1 MPLFCDV
8 ALAVPLDMA
17 FTYAIPPG
25 MEPVVGGR
33 VLVPFRQQRMS
44 GIVVELHDRAPQG
57 IDDFRND
64 GKEERV
70 RPQGLQPDFLAMPGS
85 AANEVA
91 ERVEFETSAAKAAIE
106 NNPLT
111 AALKRCATPNQIFPA
126 ASKAAPV
133 HKSVPADPPISK
145 ASSNAKAAWIRSVI
159 EALDVAPVLDEQLLK
174 LGRWIADYY
183 LAPIGEVFRTMLP
196 LVAEFKRT
204 ITYRITDQGHMA
216 LHLAGMSGSPARSQ
230 RTPDEQLVEFRVLDY
245 LAEREGVREQS
256 LRGATKVSKA
266 LLAGM
271 VRKKWIARE
280 DVSAVRDAVRTIKV
294 AVLLGAEAASEGKIA
309 EASPPPDGP
318 EARPHTETQHP
329 QNERSAGDSPAVA
342 GATSP
347 RSSLA
352 KKLNNN
358 QRALI
363 DALAAAGGRLPVE
376 TLRDLDVPRTTL
388 ATLVRRGLIEIVE
401 EPEDRTAPKL
411 KPRRSPF
418 EFEFSPAQKEAV
430 KQILES
436 VGARKFTGMLL
447 HGVTGSGKTAVYLA
461 VMREVLEQGRSSILL
476 VPEIGLTPAMAADLI
491 QVFGDEVAILHS
503 GLSDDERAEQWHR
516 IKRGEARVVVGTR
529 SAVFAPVSDLAL
541 VIVDEEQDS
550 SYKQEETPRYHARDV
565 AVMRAKMAGAV
576 VVLGSATP
584 SLESYYNAKKHKYAL
599 LELPDRVEQRPLPEV
614 EILDMRQEFQ
624 ETGQEQVISRKLAE
638 EIRERL
644 EKKEQ
649 VMVLLNR
656 RGYSPVVLCRACGE
670 TLQCKNCAVS
680 MTHHKREHKMECHY
694 CGHVAQI
701 PNKCAKCG
709 SEYVYFVGT
718 GSEKL
723 EELLHGMFPQ
733 ARIGRLDR
741 DTVRGREDFERALNA
756 LNEGELDMLVG
767 TQMIAK
773 GHDVHGV
780 TLVGVVGAD
789 HALSLPD
796 FRAAERT
803 FQLLTQVAGRAG
815 RGNSPGKVVLQT
827 YFPDHYA
834 VQFAARHD
842 FAGFY
847 DKELQFRSW
856 MHYPPYSAIANVVI
870 RSEKLDEAL
879 AWSGELGR
887 WFEKTRHEGI
897 RVLGPAAAP
906 ILRLKRDYRYHF
918 ILKSPSREKMNA
930 LLRAMLKEAAAKK
943 IPRTQVIVDVDA
955 VWLM

>member
-8 ALAVPLDMA
+8 ALAVPLDMV

-33 VLVPFRQQRMS
+33 VLVPFRQQRLS
-44 GIVVELHDRAPQG
+44 GIVVELHDRPPQV
-57 IDDFRND
+57 N
-64 GKEERV
+64 
-70 RPQGLQPDFLAMPGS
+70 
-85 AANEVA
+85 
-91 ERVEFETSAAKAAIE
+91 TSQVKI
-106 NNPLT
+106 
-111 AALKRCATPNQIFPA
+111 K
-126 ASKAAPV
+126 K
-133 HKSVPADPPISK
+133 
-145 ASSNAKAAWIRSVI
+145 VI
-159 EALDVAPVLDEQLLK
+159 EALDLAPVLDEHLLK
-174 LGRWIADYY
+174 LGKWIADYY
-183 LAPIGEVFRTMLP
+183 LAPVGEVFRTMLP
-196 LVAEFKRT
+196 LSAEFKRAVA
-204 ITYRITDQGHMA
+204 YRITDEGRMA
-216 LHLAGMSGSPARSQ
+216 LHLAGTSGSPARSK

-245 LAEREGVREQS
+245 LAERENVREER
-256 LRGATKVSKA
+256 LRGATRVGRA
-266 LLAGM
+266 LLSGM
-271 VRKKWIARE
+271 MRKNWIARE
-280 DVSAVRDAVRTIKV
+280 DVSAARDAARVVKI
-294 AVLLGAEAASEGKIA
+294 AVLLAAEEGG
-309 EASPPPDGP
+309 EG
-318 EARPHTETQHP
+318 ARPHTG
-329 QNERSAGDSPAVA
+329 RAG
-342 GATSP
+342 T
-347 RSSLA
+347 A
-352 KKLNNN
+352 KKLNEN
-358 QRALI
+358 QRTLI
-363 DALAAAGGRLPVE
+363 ETLAASGGRLPVE
-376 TLRDLDVPRTTL
+376 ALRGVDVPRTTL
-388 ATLVRRGLIEIVE
+388 GTLVRRGLIELVD
-401 EPEDRTAPKL
+401 EPQEFTGSLSKL
-411 KPRRSPF
+411 KPRQSPF
-418 EFEFSPAQKEAV
+418 EFEFSVAQKEALA
-430 KQILES
+430 KIGEA
-436 VGARKFTGMLL
+436 VGSRKFSGLLL
-447 HGVTGSGKTAVYLA
+447 HGITGSGKTAVYLA
-461 VMREVLEQGRSSILL
+461 CMRQVLDAGRSSILL
-476 VPEIGLTPAMAADLI
+476 VPEIGLTPAVAADLH

-503 GLSDDERAEQWHR
+503 GLSDAERAEQWHR
-516 IKRGEARVVVGTR
+516 IRRGEARVVAGTR

-565 AVMRAKMAGAV
+565 AVMRAKMAGAT

-584 SLESYYNAKKHKYAL
+584 SLESYYNAKKNKYAL
-599 LELPDRVEQRPLPEV
+599 VELPDRVEMRPLPEV
-614 EILDMRQEFQ
+614 EIVDMRQEFQ

-656 RGYSPVVLCRACGE
+656 RGYSPVVLCRACGK

-694 CGHVAQI
+694 CGHVEHI
-701 PNKCAKCG
+701 PDKCALCG

-723 EELLHGMFPQ
+723 EELLHGMFPT

-741 DTVRGREDFERALNA
+741 DTVRGREDFEQALNA
-756 LNEGELDMLVG
+756 LNEGALDMLVG

-773 GHDVHGV
+773 GHDIHGV

-789 HALSLPD
+789 MALGLPD

-815 RGNSPGKVVLQT
+815 RGQSPGKVVLQT
-827 YFPDHYA
+827 YFQEHYA

-847 DKELQFRSW
+847 EKELQFRAW
-856 MHYPPYSAIANVVI
+856 MHYPPYSAIANVLI

-879 AWSGELGR
+879 TWSGELGR

-906 ILRLKRDYRYHF
+906 ITRLKRDYRYHF
-918 ILKSPSREKMNA
+918 ILKSPSREKMNV
-930 LLRAMLKEAAAKK
+930 LLRAMLAEAAARK

>member
-1 MPLFCDV
+1 MAPLMPFFCDV
-8 ALAVPLDMA
+8 ALPLPLDIA
-17 FTYAIPPG
+17 FTYAIPRG
-25 MEPVVGGR
+25 MEPVIGGR
-33 VLVPFRQQRMS
+33 VLVPFRQQRMP
-44 GIVVELHDRAPQG
+44 GIVVELHDRTPQA
-57 IDDFRND
+57 
-64 GKEERV
+64 RV
-70 RPQGLQPDFLAMPGS
+70 PKVKIK
-85 AANEVA
+85 N
-91 ERVEFETSAAKAAIE
+91 
-106 NNPLT
+106 
-111 AALKRCATPNQIFPA
+111 
-126 ASKAAPV
+126 
-133 HKSVPADPPISK
+133 
-145 ASSNAKAAWIRSVI
+145 VI
-159 EALDVAPVLDEQLLK
+159 EALDLSPVLDEQLLK

-183 LAPIGEVFRTMLP
+183 LAPVGEVFRTMLP
-196 LVAEFKRT
+196 LSAEFKRT
-204 ITYRITDQGHMA
+204 ITYRITDAGHMA

-230 RTPDEQLVEFRVLDY
+230 RTPEEQLVEFRVLDY
-245 LAEREGVREQS
+245 LAERDSGRANENNV
-256 LRGATKVSKA
+256 RGATRISRA

-271 VRKKWIARE
+271 ARKRWIARE
-280 DVSAVRDAVRTIKV
+280 DVSAPRDAARTVKV
-294 AVLLGAEAASEGKIA
+294 AVLLSGEQGAPARQ
-309 EASPPPDGP
+309 DGP
-318 EARPHTETQHP
+318 DACPHVDGC
-329 QNERSAGDSPAVA
+329 SAGVPSAVA
-342 GATSP
+342 GACPEPADGAPHP
-347 RSSLA
+347 RSTSS
-352 KKLNNN
+352 KLNAN
-358 QRALI
+358 QRTLI
-363 DALAAAGGRLPVE
+363 EALAAAGGRVPVE
-376 TLRDLDVPRTTL
+376 ALRGLNLPRTTL
-388 ATLVRRGLIEIVE
+388 ATLVRRGLAELVD
-401 EPEDRTAPKL
+401 EPQEFSAPKL

-418 EFEFSPAQKEAV
+418 EFEFSSAQQQALGKIRECV
-430 KQILES
+430 D
-436 VGARKFTGMLL
+436 ARKFSGMLL

-461 VMREVLEQGRSSILL
+461 GMREVLEQGRSSILL

-503 GLSDDERAEQWHR
+503 GLSNDERAEQWHR

-541 VIVDEEQDS
+541 LIVDEEQDS

-584 SLESYYNAKKHKYAL
+584 SLESYYNARKNKYTL
-599 LELPDRVEQRPLPEV
+599 VELPDRVENRPLPEV
-614 EILDMRQEFQ
+614 EIIDMRQEFQ
-624 ETGQEQVISRKLAE
+624 ETGKDQVISRKLAE
-638 EIRERL
+638 EIRDRL
-644 EKKEQ
+644 EKNEQ

-656 RGYSPVVLCRACGE
+656 RGYSPVALCRACGQA
-670 TLQCKNCAVS
+670 LQCKNCAVS
-680 MTHHKREHKMECHY
+680 MAHHKRERKMECHY
-694 CGHVAQI
+694 CGYVAHI
-701 PNKCAKCG
+701 PDTCAHCG

-789 HALSLPD
+789 AALGLPD

-815 RGNSPGKVVLQT
+815 RGESPGKVVLQT

-834 VQFAARHD
+834 VQFAAHHD

-856 MHYPPYSAIANVVI
+856 MHYPPYSAIANVVV

-930 LLRAMLKEAAAKK
+930 LLRKMLAEAAARK

>member
-8 ALAVPLDMA
+8 ALAVPLDML

-33 VLVPFRQQRMS
+33 VLVPFRQQRLS
-44 GIVVELHDRAPQG
+44 GIVVELHDRPPQV
-57 IDDFRND
+57 
-64 GKEERV
+64 K
-70 RPQGLQPDFLAMPGS
+70 
-85 AANEVA
+85 
-91 ERVEFETSAAKAAIE
+91 TK
-106 NNPLT
+106 
-111 AALKRCATPNQIFPA
+111 K
-126 ASKAAPV
+126 
-133 HKSVPADPPISK
+133 
-145 ASSNAKAAWIRSVI
+145 VI
-159 EALDVAPVLDEQLLK
+159 EALDLSSVLDEQLLK
-174 LGRWIADYY
+174 LGKWIGDYY
-183 LAPIGEVFRTMLP
+183 LAPVGEVFRTMLP
-196 LVAEFKRT
+196 LAAEFKRA
-204 ITYRITDQGHMA
+204 IAYHITDEGRLA
-216 LHLAGMSGSPARSQ
+216 LHLAGMTGSPVRSK
-230 RTPDEQLVEFRVLDY
+230 RTPEQQLVEFRVLDY
-245 LAEREGVREQS
+245 LAERESVLEEN
-256 LRGATKVSKA
+256 LRGAARVSKA
-266 LLAGM
+266 LLNGM

-280 DVSAVRDAVRTIKV
+280 DVSAARDAARVVKV
-294 AVLLGAEAASEGKIA
+294 AVLLAAEERA
-309 EASPPPDGP
+309 EASPPLDGRG
-318 EARPHTETQHP
+318 ARAHT
-329 QNERSAGDSPAVA
+329 SPAS
-342 GATSP
+342 TS
-347 RSSLA
+347 A
-352 KKLNNN
+352 KKLNEN
-358 QRALI
+358 QRTLI
-363 DALAAAGGRLPVE
+363 EVLAASGGRAPVE
-376 TLRDLDVPRTTL
+376 VLRGLDVPRTTIS
-388 ATLVRRGLIEIVE
+388 TLVRRGLIELVD
-401 EPEDRTAPKL
+401 EPQDFTGSLSML
-411 KPRRSPF
+411 KPRQSPF
-418 EFEFSPAQKEAV
+418 EFEFSAAQKEALGR
-430 KQILES
+430 IGEA
-436 VGARKFTGMLL
+436 VGSRKFAGLLL
-447 HGVTGSGKTAVYLA
+447 HGITGSGKTAVYLA
-461 VMREVLEQGRSSILL
+461 CMRQVLEQGRSSILL
-476 VPEIGLTPAMAADLI
+476 VPEIGLTPAVAADLH

-503 GLSDDERAEQWHR
+503 GLSDAERAEQWHR
-516 IKRGEARVVVGTR
+516 IRRGAARVVAGTR
-529 SAVFAPVSDLAL
+529 SAVFAPVSDLSL

-584 SLESYYNAKKHKYAL
+584 SLESYYNAKKNKYAL
-599 LELPDRVEQRPLPEV
+599 VELPDRVEMRPLPEV
-614 EILDMRQEFQ
+614 EIVDMRQEFQ

-656 RGYSPVVLCRACGE
+656 RGYSPVVLCRACGK

-680 MTHHKREHKMECHY
+680 MTHHKRERKMECHY
-694 CGHVAQI
+694 CGHVEHI
-701 PNKCAKCG
+701 PDKCVHCG

-741 DTVRGREDFERALNA
+741 DTVRGREDFEHALNA
-756 LNEGELDMLVG
+756 LNEGALDMLVG

-773 GHDVHGV
+773 GHDIHGV

-789 HALSLPD
+789 MALGLPD

-815 RGNSPGKVVLQT
+815 RGQSPGKVVLQT
-827 YFPDHYA
+827 YFQDHYA
-834 VQFAARHD
+834 VQFAAQHD

-847 DKELQFRSW
+847 EKELQFRAW
-856 MHYPPYSAIANVVI
+856 MHYPPYSAIANVLI

-879 AWSGELGR
+879 TWSGVLGR

-906 ILRLKRDYRYHF
+906 ITRLKRDYRYHF

-930 LLRAMLKEAAAKK
+930 LLRAMLAEAAARR

>member
-8 ALAVPLDMA
+8 ALAVPLDMV
-17 FTYAIPPG
+17 FTYAIPLG

-44 GIVVELHDRAPQG
+44 GIVVELHDRPPQV
-57 IDDFRND
+57 
-64 GKEERV
+64 K
-70 RPQGLQPDFLAMPGS
+70 
-85 AANEVA
+85 
-91 ERVEFETSAAKAAIE
+91 TK
-106 NNPLT
+106 
-111 AALKRCATPNQIFPA
+111 K
-126 ASKAAPV
+126 
-133 HKSVPADPPISK
+133 
-145 ASSNAKAAWIRSVI
+145 VI
-159 EALDVAPVLDEQLLK
+159 EALDLSPVLDEHLLK
-174 LGRWIADYY
+174 LGKWIADYY
-183 LAPIGEVFRTMLP
+183 LAPVGEVFRTMLP
-196 LVAEFKRT
+196 LSAEFKRS
-204 ITYRITDQGHMA
+204 IAYRITDEGRMA
-216 LHLAGMSGSPARSQ
+216 LHLAGMSGSPARSK
-230 RTPDEQLVEFRVLDY
+230 RTPEQQLVEFRVLDY
-245 LAEREGVREQS
+245 LAERESVRAEN
-256 LRGATKVSKA
+256 LRGTTRVGKA

-271 VRKKWIARE
+271 VRKRWIARE
-280 DVSAVRDAVRTIKV
+280 DVSAARDAARLVKV
-294 AVLLGAEAASEGKIA
+294 AVLIGAEAA
-309 EASPPPDGP
+309 EASPPLDPSTSLRAGSRG
-318 EARPHTETQHP
+318 ARPHT
-329 QNERSAGDSPAVA
+329 
-342 GATSP
+342 
-347 RSSLA
+347 SSA
-352 KKLNNN
+352 KKLNEN
-358 QRALI
+358 QRTLI
-363 DALAAAGGRLPVE
+363 ETLAASGGRVPVE
-376 TLRDLDVPRTTL
+376 ALRGLDVPRTTL
-388 ATLVRRGLIEIVE
+388 GTLVRRGMIGLVD
-401 EPEDRTAPKL
+401 EPQDFTASGVKLSKL
-411 KPRRSPF
+411 KPRPSPF
-418 EFEFSPAQKEAV
+418 EFEFSAAQKEALA
-430 KQILES
+430 KIGAA
-436 VGARKFTGMLL
+436 VGSRKFGGLLL
-447 HGVTGSGKTAVYLA
+447 HGITGSGKTAVYLA
-461 VMREVLEQGRSSILL
+461 CMREVLEQGRSSILL
-476 VPEIGLTPAMAADLI
+476 VPEIGLTPAVAADLH

-503 GLSDDERAEQWHR
+503 GLSDAERAEQWHR
-516 IKRGEARVVVGTR
+516 IRRGEARVVAGTR

-584 SLESYYNAKKHKYAL
+584 SLESYYNAKKNKYAL
-599 LELPDRVEQRPLPEV
+599 VELPDRVEMRPLPEV
-614 EILDMRQEFQ
+614 EIVDMRQEFQ

-656 RGYSPVVLCRACGE
+656 RGYSPVVLCRACGK

-680 MTHHKREHKMECHY
+680 MTHHKRERKMECHY
-694 CGHVAQI
+694 CGHVEHI
-701 PNKCAKCG
+701 PDKCAHCG

-756 LNEGELDMLVG
+756 LNEGALDMLVG

-773 GHDVHGV
+773 GHDIHGV

-789 HALSLPD
+789 MALGLPD

-815 RGNSPGKVVLQT
+815 RGQSPGKVVLQT
-827 YFPDHYA
+827 YFQEHYA

-847 DKELQFRSW
+847 EKELQFRAW
-856 MHYPPYSAIANVVI
+856 MHYPPYSAIANVLI

-879 AWSGELGR
+879 TWSGELGR

-906 ILRLKRDYRYHF
+906 ITRLKRDYRYHF

-930 LLRAMLKEAAAKK
+930 LLRAMLAEAAARK